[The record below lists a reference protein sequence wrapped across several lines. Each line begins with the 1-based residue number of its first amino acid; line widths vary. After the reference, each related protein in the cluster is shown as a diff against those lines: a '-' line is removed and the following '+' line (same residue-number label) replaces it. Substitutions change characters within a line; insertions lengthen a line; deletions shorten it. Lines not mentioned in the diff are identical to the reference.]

1 MKISPWPV
9 NCLDSSQAT
18 ADAASL
24 KAFSQARGTMDM
36 AKSVLLTEIDAL
48 NRLHVRRDVARIP
61 EVSLRIREAQTI
73 ADKIYGDQAPLL
85 IQTMLKEDQDFK
97 SSGKLSLILWAS
109 SQLGLWDRYLKTQRA
124 PRFVICKAE
133 NIGLVKI
140 MNSEIR
146 FNDWISALV
155 QDSGGAAWE
164 LSTEEPN
171 SYLMIELRKDEK
183 DGAPVSEIK
192 FSTGDLASCV
202 QFALDEFR
210 VSQCVR
216 VGFETESNDLSVDL
230 PFRER
235 FDIVNSID
243 LDPLLTWFMNQHR
256 GGKLWNRA
264 AHVN

>member
-1 MKISPWPV
+1 
-9 NCLDSSQAT
+9 
-18 ADAASL
+18 
-24 KAFSQARGTMDM
+24 M

-73 ADKIYGDQAPLL
+73 ADSIYGDQSPLL

-97 SSGKLSLILWAS
+97 SSGKLSTILWAAG
-109 SQLGLWDRYLKTQRA
+109 QLGLWDRFLKTQRV
-124 PRFVICKAE
+124 PRYVICKSE
-133 NIGLVKI
+133 NIGLVKV
-140 MNSEIR
+140 MNSELR
-146 FNDWISALV
+146 FHDWVTSLV
-155 QDSGGAAWE
+155 QNSGAAAWDV
-164 LSTEEPN
+164 SAEEAN
-171 SYLMIELRKDEK
+171 SYLIIELRKDEK
-183 DGAPVSEIK
+183 EVAPVSEIK
-192 FSTGDLASCV
+192 FSASDLASCV
-202 QFALDEFR
+202 QFALDEFK

-216 VGFETESNDLSVDL
+216 VGFETETNDLSVDL

-256 GGKLWNRA
+256 GGQIWNRP